1 MHEYTP
7 EYNEYSNDDE
17 VALNSIREIVKNHG
31 IRETIENM
39 INKINELLEQNDFAS
54 NSKEIIDKYKYEI
67 RIGKINH
74 DTIINNHFKLF
85 TTKTK
90 KAKEAT
96 IILQCLTLIAYA
108 SIAEENNSLLIAWN
122 LISRANFNLGLYN
135 GLTDPEKSAH
145 AERGRVTTE
154 KRLKKSEA
162 EYALLIHLIND
173 LKPCKGWRSKLA
185 AAETIGKEI
194 VSRALKE
201 GTLRGKSTEELKEIE
216 ENQTQH
222 ILNCII
228 VNSELSKIYE
238 SKPQKNTKP
247 N

>member
-7 EYNEYSNDDE
+7 EDNEYSNDDE

-39 INKINELLEQNDFAS
+39 INKINGLLEQNDFAS

-74 DTIINNHFKLF
+74 DTVINNHFKLF

-108 SIAEENNSLLIAWN
+108 SIAEENNSLLIAWS
-122 LISRANFNLGLYN
+122 LISRANFDLGFYK

-145 AERGRVTTE
+145 AERGRIAAE

-162 EYALLIHLIND
+162 DYALIIHLMND
-173 LKPCKGWRSKLA
+173 LKPSKGWRSKIA

-201 GTLRGKSTEELKEIE
+201 GSFREKSAEELKEIE
-216 ENQTQH
+216 ESQIQY

-228 VNSELSKIYE
+228 GNSEISKIYE
-238 SKPQKNTKP
+238 SKPQKNAQP